1 MKHFSI
7 FILLT
12 AFFACSTARVVK
24 TEKAPGVD
32 FSAYKTYDY
41 YELEASG
48 DTAGNKFNPYTDLLR
63 QAISR
68 ELEAKGLQQSST
80 DPDLRVNIGIV
91 VREETQTRET
101 NIREA
106 PRYMGQRRY
115 SWKSEQVE
123 VGRYKTGT
131 ATIDLV
137 DSRKNMMVWQ
147 GVMEGIISK
156 KERSYESDVNR
167 GVAELF
173 EKFPD

>member
-1 MKHFSI
+1 MKQFVI
-7 FILLT
+7 YIMLWCLL
-12 AFFACSTARVVK
+12 ACSTARVVK
-24 TEKAPGVD
+24 TEKAPGID
-32 FSAYKTYDY
+32 FTSYKTYDF
-41 YELEASG
+41 YELDASG
-48 DTAGNKFNPYTDLLR
+48 DTTGNRFEPYTAILK

-68 ELEAKGLQQSST
+68 ELEAKGYRQDA

-91 VREETQTRET
+91 VKEETQTRET

-123 VGRYKTGT
+123 VGRYKVGT

-156 KERSYESDVNR
+156 KENSYEDDVNK
-167 GVAELF
+167 GVTELF

>member
-1 MKHFSI
+1 MKYAGI
-7 FILLT
+7 FLFL
-12 AFFACSTARVVK
+12 AVLFACSTARVVK

-32 FSAYKTYDY
+32 FSTYKTYDF

-48 DTAGNKFNPYTDLLR
+48 DTTGNKFGPYTALLR
-63 QAISR
+63 QAISK
-68 ELEAKGLQQSST
+68 ELNAKGYQQRSA

-91 VREETQTRET
+91 VKEETQTRET

-123 VGRYKTGT
+123 VGRYKVGT

-137 DSRKNMMVWQ
+137 DSRKDMMVWQ
-147 GVMEGIISK
+147 GIMEGIVSNRK
-156 KERSYESDVNR
+156 SNYESDVNK
-167 GVAELF
+167 GVTQLF

>member
-1 MKHFSI
+1 MKYLVI
-7 FILLT
+7 FTLL
-12 AFFACSTARVVK
+12 AALFACSTARVVK

-32 FSAYKTYDY
+32 FTTYKTFDF
-41 YELEASG
+41 YELGASG
-48 DTAGNKFNPYTDLLR
+48 DTTGNKFNTYTDMLR

-68 ELEAKGLQQSST
+68 ELEAKGYRREST

-91 VREETQTRET
+91 VKEEAQTRET
-101 NIREA
+101 TIREA

-137 DSRKNMMVWQ
+137 DSRKNMMVWE

-156 KERSYESDVNR
+156 KQSSYESDVNK
-167 GVAELF
+167 GISQLF